1 MLGALKPRAHR
12 RRSAARRAVGVT
24 LVELMVTLAI
34 VAVLLAVALPSMR
47 EFVARKRLEGI
58 AQELVTDLRLLKSH
72 QIQNR
77 PNTGTAIGFG
87 SNAQKTCYILFV
99 RGDNVENCDCA
110 AAEDVVCGPANAA
123 GLRPAPIRQVN
134 IPLNTGVTLTAS
146 RSNLAVL
153 GYNGMPQ
160 FNRTL
165 NITLNGGSAGEIR
178 VATNATGV
186 PSLCSVSGAFGAIP
200 RCQP

>member
-1 MLGALKPRAHR
+1 MLGALTVHR
-12 RRSAARRAVGVT
+12 PGRRAGGGARGVT

-47 EFVARKRLEGI
+47 EFIARKRLEGI

-87 SNAQKTCYILFV
+87 ANAQKSCYILFV

-110 AAEDVVCGPANAA
+110 AAEDQICGPADAG

-134 IPLNTGVTLTAS
+134 IPRDSGVRITANRATLDMQ
-146 RSNLAVL
+146 
-153 GYNGMPQ
+153 GYNAMPRL
-160 FNRTL
+160 NRTL
-165 NITLNGGSAGEIR
+165 NIAVTSTNVGEIR
-178 VATNATGV
+178 ITTNATGV
-186 PSLCSVSGAFGAIP
+186 PAVCAVSGVFGGIQACAP
-200 RCQP
+200 